1 MQIFNYY
8 YNNVIKYDFI
18 NKFYYKN
25 YKQIPK
31 IIKIILSFNCKN
43 LNIKQLISSLV
54 ALELISSKKGVI
66 LVSKKSNI
74 LLKIRKGNPVA
85 CKVTL
90 QKIDMNLFV
99 FRLISEIFPNIK
111 LFKGFYVKNLVNYN
125 SNSFIFKINKT
136 LFIYE
141 LENYYQFF
149 KDLPPIEINII
160 TNSVYFFE
168 LTFLL
173 QSYKFPI
180 IYKNYVCNYN
190 SIGRV

>member
-1 MQIFNYY
+1 MQIFHYY

-54 ALELISSKKGVI
+54 ALELISSKKGLI

>member
-1 MQIFNYY
+1 MQIFKNY
-8 YNNVIKYDFI
+8 YNNVIKYDLI
-18 NKFYYKN
+18 NKFYYTN
-25 YKQIPK
+25 HKQIPQ
-31 IIKIILSFNCKN
+31 IINIILNFNCKN
-43 LNIKQLISSLV
+43 LNVKNLVSSLV
-54 ALELISSKKGVI
+54 ALELITMKKGIV
-66 LVSKKSNI
+66 LTSKKSNI
-74 LLKIRKGNPVA
+74 VLKIRKGNPIG
-85 CKVTL
+85 CKITL
-90 QKIDMNLFV
+90 KKKYMNIFF
-99 FRLISEIFPNIK
+99 FRLVSEIFPNIK

-180 IYKNYVCNYN
+180 IYKNCVCNYN